1 MFSVG
6 AGLLTGPPMSSSRR
20 RGQNTAAAQPEPT
33 DSIVE
38 CPLYPALLP
47 ERVCTLPSSQCICR
61 LYVQQLQ
68 TIHGRR
74 WRTRMSF
81 HALHIAYFSLYSGYF
96 SYIVHKC
103 TLYIRQYAHAM
114 PSVVHM

>member
-1 MFSVG
+1 
-6 AGLLTGPPMSSSRR
+6 MSSSRR
-20 RGQNTAAAQPEPT
+20 RGQYTAATHLEPT

-81 HALHIAYFSLYSGYF
+81 HALHIAYFSLYSCKLASVPPPIAPARLCQETF
-96 SYIVHKC
+96 VFAD
-103 TLYIRQYAHAM
+103 AHATVS
-114 PSVVHM
+114 P